1 MTQRVRNPAALR
13 LLIGWA
19 AVAVLTLGSLMLV
32 GITPAQPGFATVFV
46 PALIALLLQGG
57 TALMAAKRGHEK
69 LGWVILLAPPA
80 LFVLTVVL
88 FFVVFSTGLA

>member
-19 AVAVLTLGSLMLV
+19 VVAALTV
-32 GITPAQPGFATVFV
+32 GGLLAAGFMPQHPAFNTVVV
-46 PALIALLLQGG
+46 PTLIALLLQGG

-69 LGWVILLAPPA
+69 LGWIILLVPP
-80 LFVLTVVL
+80 LMLVVTVVG
-88 FFVVFSTGLA
+88 VLALVGAG

>member
-13 LLIGWA
+13 LLIGWM
-19 AVAVLTLGSLMLV
+19 VVSVLTLGALALV
-32 GITPAQPGFATVFV
+32 GITPAHPGFATVFI
-46 PALIALLLQGG
+46 PALIALMLQGG

>member
-19 AVAVLTLGSLMLV
+19 VVAVLTV
-32 GITPAQPGFATVFV
+32 GGLLAAGFMPQHPAFNTVVV
-46 PALIALLLQGG
+46 PTLIALLLQGG

-69 LGWVILLAPPA
+69 LGWIILLVPP
-80 LFVLTVVL
+80 LMLVVTVVG
-88 FFVVFSTGLA
+88 VLALVGAG

>member
-19 AVAVLTLGSLMLV
+19 VVSVLTLGSLMLL
-32 GITPAQPGFATVFV
+32 GITPGRPGFATVFA

-69 LGWVILLAPPA
+69 LGWIILLAPPA
-80 LFVLTVVL
+80 LFVLTVV
-88 FFVVFSTGLA
+88 FFFIAFSTGLA